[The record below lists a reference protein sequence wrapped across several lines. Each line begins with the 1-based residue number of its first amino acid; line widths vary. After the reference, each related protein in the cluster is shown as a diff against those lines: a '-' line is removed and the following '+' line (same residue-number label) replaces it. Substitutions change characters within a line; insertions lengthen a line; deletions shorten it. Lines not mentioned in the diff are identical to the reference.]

1 MTSGIDDMN
10 LNQCPCFLIAGW
22 ISRVAVAWL
31 TISGLA
37 IAPGCFAGADEQQP
51 VHLYFDDAAKPFLV
65 GETRLMTPSRDAQ
78 TFGRQVVTELING
91 PADEHLAT
99 IPEGT
104 RLRTFFVLGDGTA
117 VVDFSAHLRDEQSGS
132 CRQEQL
138 TLFSVVNSLVLN
150 IPEIDRVKI
159 LVEGAETKTLKGH
172 LPLEHS
178 LTADLLLTR

>member
-10 LNQCPCFLIAGW
+10 LNQRRDFLIIKW
-22 ISRVAVAWL
+22 VSRVAVAWL

-37 IAPGCFAGADEQQP
+37 IGSGCLAGAGEQQP
-51 VHLYFDDAAKPFLV
+51 VHLYFADAAKPFLV
-65 GETRLMTPSRDAQ
+65 GETRFMVPSRDAQ

-91 PADEHLAT
+91 PADENLAT
-99 IPEGT
+99 LPEGT

-117 VVDFSAHLRDEQSGS
+117 VVDFSAHLRDEPPGS

-150 IPEIDRVKI
+150 VPGIDRVKI
-159 LVEGAETKTLKGH
+159 LVEGAETTTLSGH
-172 LPLEHS
+172 LPLEHP